1 MYKYMYLENN
11 VAIFKCAILIEEK
24 EFKDTNGLLFIT
36 NLEMICKSLN
46 SIFLSQPES
55 NSINN
60 ISRLVNKFGVNI
72 FIVEV
77 VVRQ

>member
-1 MYKYMYLENN
+1 MYLENN
-11 VAIFKCAILIEEK
+11 VAIFKCAILIEGK
-24 EFKDTNGLLFIT
+24 EFKDTNSLLFIT

-46 SIFLSQPES
+46 SIFLSQPEL
-55 NSINN
+55 NSDFIDN
-60 ISRLVNKFGVNI
+60 ISRLMNKFGVNI

>member
-46 SIFLSQPES
+46 SIFLIQP
-55 NSINN
+55 IDN
-60 ISRLVNKFGVNI
+60 ISRLLNKFGVNI

-77 VVRQ
+77 VARQ